1 MRSEAYKRSCLLAR
15 SCRDQVPDGGV
26 AFGIKAV
33 YCILQDAIGVGHA
46 LMLSHVVEPGIDAEC
61 LDEGSL
67 LRGVLIDAPIKSAVA
82 PALARQL
89 YDRRKKRRAISRR
102 DGVFNGDEN
111 RTSVGLDIV

>member
-61 LDEGSL
+61 LDEGPL
-67 LRGVLIDAPIKSAVA
+67 FRGILIDAPIKGAVSL
-82 PALARQL
+82 ALARQL
-89 YDRRKKRRAISRR
+89 CDRRKKRRAISRR
-102 DGVFNGDEN
+102 DGVFDGDEH